1 MKFHPTRDRYRVIII
16 DEVNM
21 LSREAFKDYL
31 SNVISQVMLDP
42 ATLEWQINYRIGIN
56 LGDKMASPRGVELI
70 PRIVIMSKLIII
82 L

>member
-1 MKFHPTRDRYRVIII
+1 
-16 DEVNM
+16 M
-21 LSREAFKDYL
+21 LSLTLSWVDYTMNMESLNREALKNFL
-31 SNVISQVMLDP
+31 SNVIGQVTLDP
-42 ATLEWQINYRIGIN
+42 ATHECQINYRIGIN

>member
-1 MKFHPTRDRYRVIII
+1 M
-16 DEVNM
+16 NM
-21 LSREAFKDYL
+21 ESLNQEALKNFL
-31 SNVISQVMLDP
+31 SNVIGQVTLDP
-42 ATLEWQINYRIGIN
+42 ATHECQINYRIGIN